1 MDGANGG
8 TGPGSFPGVREAAHP
23 SAPRSLAWL
32 GAAGVLWRFG
42 RPHTV
47 IGTSVGIAAIYVVA
61 AAELAGGDLTA
72 ELADLAWV
80 LLAGWCVN
88 VFIVGINQVED
99 VEIDRVN
106 KPQLPIASG
115 ELSVATARRI
125 VAVCAVVPVAL
136 AVTQGLIELVSV
148 GAALLIGAAYSC
160 PPVRLKRRPAV
171 AALSIAVVRTLIVNL
186 GVWLHFA
193 EALDGEASLG
203 SVSAAVWAL
212 TALTL
217 PYSFAIAVLKDVP
230 DIEGDR
236 RFDIATFS
244 VRLGARPVFLAGLWA
259 LLAAQLGIAVAGPLL
274 VDEANGPLLAGAH
287 LAAAALLARWAR
299 RLDLEDRAA
308 FAAFYQRV
316 WRLFF
321 AEYAVVA
328 VAVLVGPA

>member
-1 MDGANGG
+1 
-8 TGPGSFPGVREAAHP
+8 
-23 SAPRSLAWL
+23 
-32 GAAGVLWRFG
+32 VLWRFG

-47 IGTSVGIAAIYVVA
+47 IGTSVGIAAIYAVA
-61 AAELAGGDLTA
+61 VAELAGGDLA
-72 ELADLAWV
+72 ADLLDVAWV

-88 VFIVGINQVED
+88 VFIVGINQLED
-99 VEIDRVN
+99 VEIDRIN
-106 KPQLPIASG
+106 KPELPIAAG
-115 ELSVATARRI
+115 ELSISAARRI
-125 VAVCAVVPVAL
+125 VALCAVVPVVL
-136 AVTQGLIELVSV
+136 AITQGLVELVSV

-160 PPVRLKRRPAV
+160 PPVRLKRRPAI
-171 AALSIAVVRTLIVNL
+171 AALSITVVRTLIVNL

-193 EALDGEASLG
+193 ANFGGDTSLG
-203 SVSAAVWAL
+203 GVPAAVWAL

-244 VRLGARPVFLAGLWA
+244 VRLGARPVFLAGVGA
-259 LLAAQLGIAVAGPLL
+259 LLTAQLGMAVAGPLL
-274 VDEANGPLLAGAH
+274 VDDANDPLLAVAH
-287 LAAAALLARWAR
+287 LAAAVLLVTWAR
-299 RLDLEDRAA
+299 RLDLDDRAA

-328 VAVLVGPA
+328 IAVLVGP